1 LISFLGAAMVMA
13 VAARAD
19 AQLVPLDT
27 QLSPV
32 EQLAGTTAGTVE
44 AILTADLL
52 QPGSLTQTLFKPSK
66 MTVTGR
72 LVDYRCLLLFGADA
86 TPGSKYSDCVFNG
99 VPKGDRVALVT
110 STGVVY
116 FLTGTYT
123 QAGNGQIKRYIDA
136 TVSVSGIVSQV
147 DAAATLAPAE
157 ATPTDTR
164 RNPVRTGE
172 VKEETTRR
180 GDYRE
185 GDPKKL
191 WWFFMD
197 ATSASVV
204 K

>member
-1 LISFLGAAMVMA
+1 LISVLGAAIVMA
-13 VAARAD
+13 GATRAE
-19 AQLVPLDT
+19 AQLAEAV
-27 QLSPV
+27 
-32 EQLAGTTAGTVE
+32 AGTTDT
-44 AILTADLL
+44 ILTADLL
-52 QPGSLTQTLFKPSK
+52 QPGSLTQTLLKPAK
-66 MTVTGR
+66 MTITGR
-72 LVDYRCLLLFGADA
+72 LVDHRCLLLFGADA

-136 TVSVSGIVSQV
+136 TVAVTGTVSQLN
-147 DAAATLAPAE
+147 AAAAL
-157 ATPTDTR
+157 ATPDPPATDIR

-172 VKEETTRR
+172 VKETTTRL

-185 GDPKKL
+185 GDPKEL
-191 WWFFMD
+191 WWFFLD
-197 ATSASVV
+197 ATSASIV

>member
-1 LISFLGAAMVMA
+1 MRRSWLFSVLGAAIVITG
-13 VAARAD
+13 AARAD
-19 AQLVPLDT
+19 AQLAPLDT
-27 QLSPV
+27 QVVSTA
-32 EQLAGTTAGTVE
+32 AGTDP
-44 AILTADLL
+44 ILTADLL
-52 QPGSLTQTLFKPSK
+52 QPGALTQTLLKPAK

-86 TPGSKYSDCVFNG
+86 TPGSKYSECVFNG

-110 STGVVY
+110 PTGVVY
-116 FLTGTYT
+116 FLTGTFT

-136 TVSVSGIVSQV
+136 TVAVTGTVSQL
-147 DAAATLAPAE
+147 DAAAVLAAAE
-157 ATPTDTR
+157 PIATDTR

-172 VKEETTRR
+172 VKEITTIR

-185 GDPKKL
+185 GDPKQL

-197 ATSASVV
+197 ATAASVV